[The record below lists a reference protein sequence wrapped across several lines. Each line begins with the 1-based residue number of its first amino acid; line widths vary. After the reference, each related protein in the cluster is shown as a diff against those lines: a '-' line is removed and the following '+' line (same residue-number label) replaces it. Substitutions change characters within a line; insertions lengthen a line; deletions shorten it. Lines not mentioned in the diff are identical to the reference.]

1 MREKLRRLTGW
12 SFFRFVVIGVLN
24 SLLGM
29 LIMFGLYNLAG
40 CSYWLSTAAN
50 YGVTALI
57 GFLANRHFTFHDTRS
72 PWRLLPR
79 FVLNILCCYAVAY
92 GLAKPLAAWV
102 LSFLPKETHENLAML
117 AGMGLCGLLNYLGQ
131 RHFVFRGRR

>member
-1 MREKLRRLTGW
+1 MKDKLKRLASW

-29 LIMFGLYNLAG
+29 GIMFGLYNLAG

-50 YGVTALI
+50 YGITAVI
-57 GFLANRHFTFHDTRS
+57 GYLANKRFTFHDGRS
-72 PWRLLPR
+72 ALRLFPR
-79 FVLNILCCYAVAY
+79 FVVNILWCYAVAY
-92 GLAKPLAAWV
+92 GLARPLAAWA
-102 LSFLPKETHENLAML
+102 LSFLPVAAQENLAML

-131 RHFVFRGRR
+131 RHFVFRAP